1 MKPYGYYAIMIYV
14 VDAPEKRGPT
24 FKPVTAGS
32 TYKMENF
39 CSTLNHALTWYESS
53 LRGEQ
58 DFGAEF
64 VRDVEVIALYNM
76 PGADRTRFRND
87 YAKTAR
93 VKMTRKNRT
102 SKFHPAK
109 ESWLEERRREGRD
122 G

>member
-1 MKPYGYYAIMIYV
+1 MKPFGYIALQIYV
-14 VDAPEKRGPT
+14 VDAPEKRSLS
-24 FKPVTAGS
+24 FKPVKAGT

-39 CSTLNHALTWYESS
+39 CETLNHALTWYESA

-58 DFGAEF
+58 DFGSEF
-64 VRDVEVIALYNM
+64 VRDVEVIALYTT

-109 ESWLEERRREGRD
+109 ESWLDERRAEGKD